1 MLVILTAIILN
12 LVGDFMV
19 VILVKTINERV
30 TQVQVCVIFIAY
42 CRLAYASTC
51 DTASAFSG
59 T

>member
-1 MLVILTAIILN
+1 MLVILTAIILS
-12 LVGDFMV
+12 LVGHFMV
-19 VILVKTINERV
+19 VKTINERV
-30 TQVQVCVIFIAY
+30 TQVQLQVCVISIAY